1 MPKVEPLKQDTM
13 DCPYCHA
20 VLATGALSCRF
31 CSRDLTPV
39 LPLLSRISKLE
50 SRCSDLEASLKA
62 QSPQARLLP
71 APAAE
76 PAAGN
81 IVPNQVRLW
90 PLPAGF
96 ATLLA
101 AYATVVLWLDLSLSV
116 LQLSSI
122 VIPFTTGFLY
132 FWTRYRM
139 QWTNVLVAVLFSS
152 FSVLAMNSLLSLVDS
167 IPLFP
172 QDTAA
177 WRETMYYMISIAAS
191 MVSGMLLRMSI
202 MSLGARGLTSL
213 PQLRQGLLTVNK
225 SIPLDT
231 LKAIEL
237 AILLVGTLMSAI
249 AGLFAGILGLSG

>member
-1 MPKVEPLKQDTM
+1 VLKVEPLKQEPI

-20 VLATGALSCRF
+20 VLVTGALSCRY

-50 SRCSDLEASLKA
+50 SRFADLEASLTA
-62 QSPQARLLP
+62 QKPEARLLP
-71 APAAE
+71 PPASRPEAE
-76 PAAGN
+76 N
-81 IVPNQVRLW
+81 VIPNRIRLW

-96 ATLLA
+96 VALLA

-116 LQLSSI
+116 LQISSI

-132 FWTRYRM
+132 LGTRYRLH
-139 QWTNVLVAVLFSS
+139 WTNLLVAFLFSS
-152 FSVLAMNSLLSLVDS
+152 ISVFAMNFMLSLMDS

-191 MVSGMLLRMSI
+191 MLSGMLLRVSI

-213 PQLRQGLLTVNK
+213 PQLRQGLLTINK

-237 AILLVGTLMSAI
+237 AVLLVGTLMSAI